1 MSSLIREAVTMY
13 QELDAGRK
21 GPDEQKPW
29 KGRKRGG
36 DEMQARKEEGKEGGE
51 AGEREQNRVE

>member
-1 MSSLIREAVTMY
+1 MY

-29 KGRKRGG
+29 KGRKRRG